1 MIVDH
6 SFFVGGWK
14 GCLVT
19 NPAILLC
26 FCILKLH
33 VSNCPRGLQ
42 NKSVFTDVYI
52 TVCCPAG
59 IMVERC
65 FSVWWIILIL
75 IKHLKNMCQP
85 RICLTLRNL
94 LAIYV
99 KRYVESSRLTGE
111 KRKLVLVIVK
121 HGHWTY
127 REPQRETRNTWIQ
140 HSKVVL
146 VTWPMPAFNHRI
158 IESLTL
164 TDTLRQL
171 HFAAILCMPQT
182 CL

>member
-33 VSNCPRGLQ
+33 VSNCPRGWQ

-121 HGHWTY
+121 YGHWTY
-127 REPQRETRNTWIQ
+127 REWEECVQRETRNTWIQ
-140 HSKVVL
+140 RSKVVP
-146 VTWPMPAFNHRI
+146 VTWPMRAFNRRI
-158 IESLTL
+158 IES
-164 TDTLRQL
+164 
-171 HFAAILCMPQT
+171 
-182 CL
+182 